1 VSRGFYSQNADANLK
16 KVKAKLYYSN
26 YGFVICYPTVKG
38 TALRPRSIMTRA
50 FVGGVGFAAAY
61 TDRCVKLEP

>member
-1 VSRGFYSQNADANLK
+1 MK